1 MGDYNFEIKRGE
13 RVLYSIEGVSLL
25 EPDEAWGLIEDLAR
39 KFDAEGLRIV
49 VKDETGNIVIMAGL
63 VSARPSPAKS
73 AA

>member
-1 MGDYNFEIKRGE
+1 MGDYTFEIKRGE
-13 RVLYSIEGVSLL
+13 RVLYSVEGVSLL
-25 EPDEAWGLIEDLAR
+25 EPDEAWRLIEGLAR

-63 VSARPSPAKS
+63 VSARLSPTKS

>member
-1 MGDYNFEIKRGE
+1 MGDYTFEIKRGE

-63 VSARPSPAKS
+63 VSARLSPTKS

>member
-1 MGDYNFEIKRGE
+1 MGDYTFEIKRGE
-13 RVLYSIEGVSLL
+13 RVLYSVEGVSLL
-25 EPDEAWGLIEDLAR
+25 EPDEAWDLIEDLAR

-63 VSARPSPAKS
+63 VSARLSPTKS